1 MELGRE
7 PEAQYFKANM
17 PTVLHIL
24 RNKERVCNDWES
36 ATSDDILLQIEVIEN
51 E

>member
-7 PEAQYFKANM
+7 PEAQCFKASM
-17 PTVLHIL
+17 PNVLYML
-24 RNKERVCNDWES
+24 GNKERVCNDWGS
-36 ATSDDILLQIEVIEN
+36 ATEDDILLQIEVIEN